1 MFLLYIIMNIHLCNR
16 FWGWRV
22 WCWRFCLLMWLF
34 PLLTGSVIIC
44 WRNVTLM
51 TKPEL
56 SPWQVKTADTT
67 FQAACAYKKMSKFIL
82 VFHLKQIEVKFWYI
96 FVVLDWNDNGWRWC
110 VPEIPAQ
117 CDCFSSR
124 VSGPLLPWT
133 GSLGKYSVFVRYTC
147 IWQTSLKKITWEY
160 ASVDFCEE
168 LL

>member
-1 MFLLYIIMNIHLCNR
+1 MESLVLKVLSFDVAVPTANWFCDNLLKECNADD
-16 FWGWRV
+16 
-22 WCWRFCLLMWLF
+22 
-34 PLLTGSVIIC
+34 
-44 WRNVTLM
+44 
-51 TKPEL
+51 
-56 SPWQVKTADTT
+56 KTRALAMVSKNCRYHIS
-67 FQAACAYKKMSKFIL
+67 AACAYKKMSKFIL